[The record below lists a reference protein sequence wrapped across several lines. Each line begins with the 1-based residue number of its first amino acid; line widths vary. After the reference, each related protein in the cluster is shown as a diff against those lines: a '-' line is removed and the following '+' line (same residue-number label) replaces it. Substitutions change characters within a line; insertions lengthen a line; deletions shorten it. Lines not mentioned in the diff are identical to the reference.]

1 MICEAQGPP
10 DNYDGEPEAGRD
22 KGLGGCQDHP
32 RRAPS
37 AGRGVEGLMRREW
50 RENAVFDAAFAPRPK
65 LLCVAILS
73 TVVIMVIGGL
83 SQLLPVH
90 WWMRSGLAA
99 NPGNFIARQP
109 INYPVCAPWAGKS
122 ADFARSDLQV
132 TDGISQEPVA
142 AGDQTTL
149 GIVLPAKA
157 RIVKIYCATGSLEC
171 LSGLF
176 ASCPFR
182 RQTPSIRATAYSALP
197 WKTGRTRHLR

>member
-1 MICEAQGPP
+1 
-10 DNYDGEPEAGRD
+10 
-22 KGLGGCQDHP
+22 
-32 RRAPS
+32 
-37 AGRGVEGLMRREW
+37 MRREW

-65 LLCVAILS
+65 LLRVAILS

-90 WWMRSGLAA
+90 WWMRSGLTA

-109 INYPVCAPWAGKS
+109 INYPVCAPWTEKS

-132 TDGISQEPVA
+132 TDGTSQEPAA

-157 RIVKIYCATGSLEC
+157 KIIKVYCATGSLEC
-171 LSGLF
+171 SYLSCSPPLSLQATDAVYSRNRVF
-176 ASCPFR
+176 SLALENKAH
-182 RQTPSIRATAYSALP
+182 PSSPVNLRVWVV
-197 WKTGRTRHLR
+197 WK